1 LRKLGT
7 LLATLAAAYST
18 AANAQDGVASAT
30 DEVQLTLPGGKLF
43 LDAFL
48 EVSLSKDAAFKPVS
62 LAPDLWYG
70 ISDDLTLGLVHS
82 GRGATGIFGGA
93 GDGLCITGKDNGCT
107 KFYNNLGVD
116 GRYQLLRKAG
126 LSLAADGGLY
136 ARSLDPFQLSLKL
149 GVLARLHKEAF
160 SFELDPSLF
169 IGLTKRDE
177 GLGNKQY
184 LAAPATFMYALTPKL
199 GLAGQLALWL
209 PFSDT
214 SLTMFGISVGVQY
227 FITNQLIL
235 DGVFSLPAVVGGSA
249 VPDGLDLRTLTLGVA
264 YAF

>member
-1 LRKLGT
+1 
-7 LLATLAAAYST
+7 LATLAAAYST

-82 GRGATGIFGGA
+82 GRGATGIFGSA
-93 GDGLCITGKDNGCT
+93 DDGVCFTGKDNGCP

-116 GRYQLLRKAG
+116 GRYQLLRKPG
-126 LSLAADGGLY
+126 LSLAVDGGLY
-136 ARSLDPFQLSLKL
+136 GRSLDPFELSLKL
-149 GVLARLHKEAF
+149 GVLARFYKEAF
-160 SFELDPSLF
+160 SFDIGPSLF
-169 IGLTKRDE
+169 IGMTKRD
-177 GLGNKQY
+177 LGNKEI
-184 LAAPATFMYALTPKL
+184 LTLPGTFMYALTPKL

-214 SLTMFGISVGVQY
+214 SLTMFGISVGV
-227 FITNQLIL
+227 
-235 DGVFSLPAVVGGSA
+235 
-249 VPDGLDLRTLTLGVA
+249 
-264 YAF
+264 